1 MTGDAPPRCSTRP
14 RSTSF
19 YCPKRL
25 RYSAE
30 SRKAL
35 TISAVTARAA
45 GGTPEWARERVES
58 LRKKAEKPARD
69 AQPAAVKN

>member
-1 MTGDAPPRCSTRP
+1 
-14 RSTSF
+14 
-19 YCPKRL
+19 L